1 MQRGV
6 VMVNT
11 YDYSLN
17 LGQIISSAYLRFYN
31 YCMFY
36 SQKFKQVI
44 EDVLWKYLPKS
55 LQEIMDFHILQ
66 LVHMFLYKNCKLSFN
81 IFYKLLQLFWFNF
94 LGCDL
99 SIDVL

>member
-1 MQRGV
+1 MATIASWTRGSIILTIEYNQPTQNSGLVLALVMQRGV

-17 LGQIISSAYLRFYN
+17 LGQIISSAYLSFYN

-44 EDVLWKYLPKS
+44 EDVL
-55 LQEIMDFHILQ
+55 
-66 LVHMFLYKNCKLSFN
+66 
-81 IFYKLLQLFWFNF
+81 
-94 LGCDL
+94 
-99 SIDVL
+99 

>member
-17 LGQIISSAYLRFYN
+17 LGQIISSAYLSFYN